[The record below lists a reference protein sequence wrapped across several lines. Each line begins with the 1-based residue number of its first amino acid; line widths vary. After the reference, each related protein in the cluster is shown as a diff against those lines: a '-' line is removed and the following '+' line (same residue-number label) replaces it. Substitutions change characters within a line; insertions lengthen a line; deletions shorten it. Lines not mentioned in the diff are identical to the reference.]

1 MKNMY
6 AYEKLLNTI
15 TYIYERGTPAK
26 TLGEIYG
33 QELAQ
38 ITADNDLPVELRQLY
53 LDLCKKI
60 EGLPTALH
68 PDSELEDIRSYM
80 LTLFGRL
87 FQYPDYIPQQV

>member
-1 MKNMY
+1 MKNTY

-15 TYIYERGTPAK
+15 AYIYERGTPAK

-38 ITADNDLPVELRQLY
+38 ITAENDLPVELRQLY
-53 LDLCKKI
+53 LDLCEKI
-60 EGLPTALH
+60 KGLPTAIY

-87 FQYPDYIPQQV
+87 FQHQDYIP

>member
-1 MKNMY
+1 MKNTY

-15 TYIYERGTPAK
+15 AYIYERGTPAK

-38 ITADNDLPVELRQLY
+38 ITAENDLPVELRQLY
-53 LDLCKKI
+53 LDLCEKI
-60 EGLPTALH
+60 ECLPTAIY

-87 FQYPDYIPQQV
+87 FQHQDYIP